1 MRNLECKYARSL
13 IGFGG
18 PLVAGFNAE
27 HYLNYTNIYEY
38 KDQQAG
44 KVADWLRSKSGLSGW
59 PLDSDGD
66 GRVSEAEVEAY
77 MASLA
82 DGEQEDASGGWN
94 VLNAMR
100 EAAYVSSFRDSLTVG
115 ALYGGGAVCVRAC
128 VRARTRARAHV
139 CMCAIVCVCVCAR
152 ALYCVCL
159 RARLCLYACVC
170 LCVCV
175 VRCTF

>member
-1 MRNLECKYARSL
+1 MRKLECKYARSL

-27 HYLNYTNIYEY
+27 HYLNYSNIYKY
-38 KDQQAG
+38 KDQQTG

-66 GRVSEAEVEAY
+66 GRVSEAEVQAY
-77 MASLA
+77 MTSLA

-115 ALYGGGAVCVRAC
+115 ALYGGGAVCV
-128 VRARTRARAHV
+128 
-139 CMCAIVCVCVCAR
+139 CVCVCMRAR
-152 ALYCVCL
+152 ALTLVCACYCV
-159 RARLCLYACVC
+159 
-170 LCVCV
+170 
-175 VRCTF
+175 